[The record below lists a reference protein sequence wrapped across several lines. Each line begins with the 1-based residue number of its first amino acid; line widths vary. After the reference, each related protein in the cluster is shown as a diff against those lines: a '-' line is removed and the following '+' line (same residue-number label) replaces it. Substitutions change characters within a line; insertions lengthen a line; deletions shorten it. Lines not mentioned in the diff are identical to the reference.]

1 MSGLQA
7 LQNIPFASLIG
18 GPLTAAVQAQAQAAL
33 TTVEF
38 IQKVGFTPEDPT
50 KPEGPQ
56 KVKEVTF
63 KYSKLNADDQIKQFA
78 LTVPILAIVP
88 IPYLRIE
95 SLDIDFSAKLNDMI
109 QSEETSSLSVS
120 ASLDISWRV
129 VKFRASAAYKNDK
142 STKSSSTQDYSMS
155 VKVHATQA
163 EVPGGMQKILDI
175 LESVIKEEQSN

>member
-18 GPLTAAVQAQAQAAL
+18 GPLTAAVQAQAQAAQ

-38 IQKVGFTPEDPT
+38 IQKVGFTPEDPS
-50 KPEGPQ
+50 KPDGPM

-63 KYSKLNADDQIKQFA
+63 KYSKLNDADETKQFA

-95 SLDIDFSAKLNDMI
+95 TLDIDFSAKLNDMV
-109 QSEETSSLSVS
+109 QSESSSS
-120 ASLDISWRV
+120 FSGTASLDVSWKV
-129 VKFRASAAYKNDK
+129 VKFRASASYKNDK

-155 VKVHATQA
+155 VKVHATQS

-175 LESVIKEEQSN
+175 LESVIKEEPSN